1 MTNRARRPRSY
12 KFCSAEINL
21 LLALT
26 FWGGG
31 VRNKSVLSITEFI
44 VTDMFNYAI
53 IIQLN
58 LSKLVYK
65 SQKAHLFRCGIE
77 QFNNGIFP

>member
-1 MTNRARRPRSY
+1 M
-12 KFCSAEINL
+12 
-21 LLALT
+21 
-26 FWGGG
+26 
-31 VRNKSVLSITEFI
+31 RNKSVLSITEFI